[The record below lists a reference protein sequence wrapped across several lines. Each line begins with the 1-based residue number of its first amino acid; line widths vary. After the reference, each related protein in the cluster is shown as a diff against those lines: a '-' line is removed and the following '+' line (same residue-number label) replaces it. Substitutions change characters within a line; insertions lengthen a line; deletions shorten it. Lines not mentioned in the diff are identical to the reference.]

1 MPTTRAE
8 NVGSAGQS
16 TQRRTA
22 ERASLPY
29 LGALDGMRG
38 IAIAAVVVYHTRFY
52 LIQDRFPTP
61 RGGFLGVDVFF
72 VVSGFLITAL
82 LLIEDRRDDSISLV
96 GFYWRRAVRLLPAL
110 VPMLGAYLLYA
121 SYAGVLN
128 RDKVAAVAAALG
140 FVSNWWRVLDGSN
153 VPGLGHLWSLAVEE
167 QFYLLWPAAVL
178 LLIRRRRFEVAA
190 ALVVVAIAASMSWRM
205 FLWSRADDWV
215 LVYIRTD
222 ARIDQLL
229 LGALVAVLWFHG
241 RLPGR
246 PAGLAWLG
254 AAVIGIAFAVAS
266 PQSPVLYNG
275 GFTVVAAATALVVV
289 GCLGGHW
296 DGAGLLNFGPLRQL
310 GKVSYG
316 LYLWHEPVLWATSR
330 EAGGLPVGVQVIIGV
345 GLSILAAAVSWRL
358 LETPALRQKN
368 RFGRSSIDRG
378 G

>member
-1 MPTTRAE
+1 MPTTGAG
-8 NVGSAGQS
+8 NLGSVGQR
-16 TQRRTA
+16 TPRRTG
-22 ERASLPY
+22 ERPSLPY

-52 LIQDRFPTP
+52 LIQDGFPTP

-82 LLIEDRRDDSISLV
+82 LLIEDGRDGSIALV

-140 FVSNWWRVLDGSN
+140 FVSNWWRILDGSN

-178 LLIRRRRFEVAA
+178 LLIRRRRFGVAA
-190 ALVVVAIAASMSWRM
+190 ALVVAAIAASMSWRM
-205 FLWSRADDWV
+205 LLWSRADDWV

-241 RLPGR
+241 RLPSR
-246 PAGLAWLG
+246 PAGLAW
-254 AAVIGIAFAVAS
+254 
-266 PQSPVLYNG
+266 
-275 GFTVVAAATALVVV
+275 
-289 GCLGGHW
+289 
-296 DGAGLLNFGPLRQL
+296 
-310 GKVSYG
+310 
-316 LYLWHEPVLWATSR
+316 
-330 EAGGLPVGVQVIIGV
+330 
-345 GLSILAAAVSWRL
+345 
-358 LETPALRQKN
+358 QKN
-368 RFGRSSIDRG
+368 RYGRSSLDRG